1 MANCPK
7 CGRHLKLTD
16 WRQNCPD
23 CGVNMI
29 LYNEQERLMQ
39 DADIAEVQYYHFQK
53 KIDRVKAAFVGSK
66 LAIVRIITS
75 ILPIA
80 AIFLPLI
87 KGKVTEPFEPI
98 DGGISFLD
106 IYSHIDKINGD
117 TINSAMDMGKTPT
130 LFLLIAMGLF
140 VLSLLTLVVHFILLT
155 LACSPKG
162 KARNLTLDVIL
173 LATTIGSAV
182 AIFRMPAGGAVSGT
196 VGIGG
201 YLYILLQIV
210 NVLVDVIILKQGIP
224 VNHKQCYVGG
234 IPIEEYFEMQRMGM
248 PTEEIRA
255 IQYER
260 MQAMQDEK
268 EAELAKAAEE
278 AEKEAEEKKREA
290 MIDG

>member
-87 KGKVTEPFEPI
+87 KGKITEPFAPI
-98 DGGISFLD
+98 DGGVSFLD

-117 TINSAMDMGKTPT
+117 TINSAMNMGKTPT

-278 AEKEAEEKKREA
+278 AEKEAEMKKREA